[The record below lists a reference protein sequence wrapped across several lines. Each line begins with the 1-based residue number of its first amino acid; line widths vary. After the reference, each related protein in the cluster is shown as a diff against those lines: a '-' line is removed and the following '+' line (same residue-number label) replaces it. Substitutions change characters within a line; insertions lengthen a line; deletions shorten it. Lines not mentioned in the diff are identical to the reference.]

1 MKQINILAMGGAGAN
16 LLVGI
21 SNTLKETM
29 ILEGHPKVNLFH
41 LDTSSANKDVS
52 STVDASFHHIKS
64 GGVENKELQGSG
76 GVRAANVKETV
87 ANIKDFI
94 NANLDTIN
102 EDSVNILV
110 SSASGGSGSI
120 ISPLLKKQLMELNIP
135 AIVILVGDS
144 RSLAYAINTSDT
156 VKTFHGIATSK
167 DAAISML
174 YADNAEEPQA
184 DIDSYIAD
192 FCAMFVLFYN
202 DKNLDMDPADMESF
216 IDPTKRRPKIEIPAG
231 IYDLTADSGVDVAG
245 RMATAAKNSPI
256 VSSRILND
264 VECIAPVSLDEK
276 RGRVYDEL
284 AKEYEKEAF
293 PIILYLQTN
302 GTSSVLSDLD
312 TKIDELNLEVK
323 QDTVETELDE
333 FGLHL

>member
-16 LLVGI
+16 ILVGI
-21 SNTLKETM
+21 NNTLQETM

-52 STVDASFHHIKS
+52 STVGAIFHHIKS

-87 ANIKDFI
+87 TNIKECI

-144 RSLAYAINTSDT
+144 RSLAYAINTADT
-156 VKTFHGIATSK
+156 IKTFHGIATQK
-167 DAAISML
+167 DAVISML
-174 YADNAEEPQA
+174 YVDNAEEPQA
-184 DIDSYIAD
+184 EIDTYIAD
-192 FCAMFVLFYN
+192 FCSMFILFYN

-216 IDPTKRRPKIEIPAG
+216 INPAKRRTKIEIPAG
-231 IYDLTADSGVDVAG
+231 IYDLTADSGVDVAS
-245 RMATAAKNSPI
+245 RMATAIKNSPI
-256 VSSRILND
+256 ISSRILND
-264 VECIAPVSLDEK
+264 IECTAPVSLDEK

-284 AKEYEKEAF
+284 EKEYEKETF
-293 PIILYLQTN
+293 PIVIYSQTN
-302 GTSSVLSDLD
+302 GTSSVLNDLT
-312 TKIDELNLEVK
+312 TKIDELNLEIK
-323 QDTVETELDE
+323 QETIETELDE